1 MFKNEPS
8 CLARQ
13 NKNFQSETQGKR
25 QRFIQEIKQKEQMC
39 FIGMAQ
45 DEARDNTHSDMGG
58 GTQKGAH

>member
-39 FIGMAQ
+39 FIAKAQ
-45 DEARDNTHSDMGG
+45 AYRIVHMGSSHEKRH
-58 GTQKGAH
+58 TYNR